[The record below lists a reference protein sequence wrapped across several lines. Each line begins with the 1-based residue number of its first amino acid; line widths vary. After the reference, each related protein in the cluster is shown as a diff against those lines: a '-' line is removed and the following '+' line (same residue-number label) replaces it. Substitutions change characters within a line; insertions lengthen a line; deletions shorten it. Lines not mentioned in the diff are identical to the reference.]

1 MNNKP
6 RRINMIKV
14 ADVMKQVVVASLIG
28 LNVTVVSPY
37 GGIFLVIVGSLQE
50 PSFISTALF
59 ITTNLLV
66 SCYIMATMVN
76 RSAYRYYSASCTFSR

>member
-1 MNNKP
+1 
-6 RRINMIKV
+6 MIKV
-14 ADVMKQVVVASLIG
+14 ADAMKQVVVASLISLIG

-37 GGIFLVIVGSLQE
+37 GEIFLVIVGSLQE
-50 PSFISTALF
+50 PSFISAALF

-76 RSAYRYYSASCTFSR
+76 SGAYRYYSASCTFSW